1 MHLYRF
7 FNQSAYGADK
17 CVIIVSAT
25 TVEALCAYVDR
36 YHPNCNGYV
45 LSQDF
50 NRDNAIIMS
59 ISKKILDDG
68 VIFFS
73 KIFAIDIN

>member
-1 MHLYRF
+1 MQLYRF
-7 FNQSAYGADK
+7 FDPSAYGADK

-25 TVEALCAYVDR
+25 TVEAICAYVDR

-50 NRDNAIIMS
+50 NRDNAIIMA
-59 ISKKILDDG
+59 ISKKILNDG
-68 VIFFS
+68 VVFFS
-73 KIFAIDIN
+73 KIFAIEIS